1 MGSQDSG
8 IKSCISTIGT
18 LVGIAAGLVSVI
30 RFFYP
35 DSESFLQ
42 AFSEI
47 LSNAIPLVSDFLAN
61 LGSTVETFVDDYP
74 SITWISAVVI
84 ILVTGVASF
93 WIEDEYLFDS
103 PFQSLLALSPLA
115 FIWIWLF
122 SSFAS
127 TFGLIMFVIGFLVAV
142 FIFPFL
148 DYI

>member
-42 AFSEI
+42 AFSELLRNI
-47 LSNAIPLVSDFLAN
+47 IPIVSDFLVN
-61 LGSTVETFVDDYP
+61 LGDTIETLVDDYP
-74 SITWISAVVI
+74 STTWISAVVV
-84 ILVTGVASF
+84 ILLTGAASF
-93 WIEDEYLFDS
+93 WIEDELIFDS

-122 SSFAS
+122 SSFAN
-127 TFGLIMFVIGFLVAV
+127 TFGIIMFVIGFLVAV
-142 FIFPFL
+142 FIFATL